1 MHQAPFFLNILKRN
15 KHSHPLIYMRGV
27 YLLKSKMPLSKYLS
41 IAGITSDSHLI
52 WWPYRR
58 WFPPSR
64 HFGLSALITWDSYLE
79 LPIVVKLGWTQSQTR
94 THSSHLIP
102 LTHLT
107 PMGRLDSDSGLESSL
122 CPQLSR
128 PPLQT
133 SARQRQSSCPEDP
146 HLPAYRLG
154 CCMLLVSLHLPEE
167 AFSSFPGRQLVCDS
181 DDGGTMVTSGW
192 LLESNLHL
200 TAKS

>member
-1 MHQAPFFLNILKRN
+1 
-15 KHSHPLIYMRGV
+15 MRGV
-27 YLLKSKMPLSKYLS
+27 YLLKRKMPLSKYLS

-79 LPIVVKLGWTQSQTR
+79 LPIVVNLVGQTR

-102 LTHLT
+102 LTRLT
-107 PMGRLDSDSGLESSL
+107 PLGRLDSDSGLESSL

-133 SARQRQSSCPEDP
+133 SARKRQSSCPEDP
-146 HLPAYRLG
+146 LLPAYRLG
-154 CCMLLVSLHLPEE
+154 CRMLLVSLHLPEE

-181 DDGGTMVTSGW
+181 DDGGMMVTSW
-192 LLESNLHL
+192 VSWRLLESNLHL